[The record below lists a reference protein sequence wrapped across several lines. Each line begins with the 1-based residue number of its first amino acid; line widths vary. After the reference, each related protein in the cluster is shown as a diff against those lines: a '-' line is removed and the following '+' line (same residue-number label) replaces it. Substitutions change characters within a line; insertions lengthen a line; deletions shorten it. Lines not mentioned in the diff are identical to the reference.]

1 MQKQSTLNSTPA
13 SVKPAGNVW
22 RHAQTMSLGKSF
34 YSGIAMLVLTM
45 QEHAKDAK
53 NVFEIVR
60 MMLSVIR
67 IFLRAKNQQ

>member
-1 MQKQSTLNSTPA
+1 
-13 SVKPAGNVW
+13 
-22 RHAQTMSLGKSF
+22 MSLGKSF

-67 IFLRAKNQQ
+67 IFLRAKNQG